1 MAHNLQ
7 LVSFVGGYHTYMDI
21 WLPII
26 DDELCLK
33 RELSNKED
41 ANVVAVVRDSSL
53 KCDRMSK
60 QVKIQSNFVI
70 CPPK

>member
-1 MAHNLQ
+1 
-7 LVSFVGGYHTYMDI
+7 MDI
-21 WLPII
+21 WLPIM

-33 RELSNKED
+33 RELSLSNKED
-41 ANVVAVVRDSSL
+41 ANVVAVVRDISL

-70 CPPK
+70 CLPK

>member
-1 MAHNLQ
+1 
-7 LVSFVGGYHTYMDI
+7 MDI

-26 DDELCLK
+26 DDELFLK
-33 RELSNKED
+33 RELRNED
-41 ANVVAVVRDSSL
+41 ANVVAVVCDSSL

-60 QVKIQSNFVI
+60 QVKTQSNFVK

>member
-1 MAHNLQ
+1 MAHKLQ
-7 LVSFVGGYHTYMDI
+7 LVSFVRGYHAYMDI

-26 DDELCLK
+26 DDELCPK

-60 QVKIQSNFVI
+60 QVKIQSNFVK